1 MLVNGFA
8 NKLKIMYINIKVE
21 IKGLGTVYPK
31 GFYYVGEG
39 KKMKVV
45 IVGIRSSRSL
55 DTFPLQDCEIHLTIS
70 NEFGVEF
77 SI

>member
-1 MLVNGFA
+1 
-8 NKLKIMYINIKVE
+8 MYVNIKIE

-31 GFYYVGEG
+31 GFYYKGEG

-45 IVGIRSSRSL
+45 IVGINNGYSL
-55 DTFPLQDCEIHLTIS
+55 DTFPFQDCEIYLS
-70 NEFGVEF
+70 KKNEFGDEF

>member
-1 MLVNGFA
+1 
-8 NKLKIMYINIKVE
+8 MYVNIKVE

-45 IVGIRSSRSL
+45 IVGINGSRSL
-55 DTFPLQDCEIHLTIS
+55 DTYPLQDCEIHLTKR
-70 NEFGVEF
+70 NEFGDEF